1 MAKTMGLGALPVLGM
16 TTQSPHIHIIG
27 AGLAGLSAALHL
39 AQATRNI
46 TIYESA
52 GHAGG
57 RCRSYFD
64 RELGCRIDN
73 GNHLVLSGNT
83 IMRDY
88 LMLAGAEDTLQPT
101 PQAEF
106 PFMNLRTGERWSLA
120 MNHGVMPWWL
130 LNPRRRVPGTRFS
143 DYLSVLRVMNAK
155 EHETVAQLTSN
166 YGALYERF
174 WEPLTI
180 AVLNT
185 PPETGSARLLGNVL
199 AQSFALG
206 GHACIP
212 LMPKQ
217 GMSETFVDPC
227 VSKLNSLGIQTRLN
241 RRVQRLEY
249 SGSKVSALDF
259 GDAQIALGAQ
269 DWVILA
275 VPAWVAAELVP
286 DLTAPDK
293 FSSILNVHFRADVPK
308 SAPGFVGLIGGVAEW
323 VFAKPGIISV
333 TVSAAERYADRSAP
347 ELAATIWHDVAQFYH
362 LPEASVPPHRIV
374 KEKRA
379 TFAATPQQ
387 NARRPKARTNWQNML
402 LAGDWTQNDLPATIE
417 GAIRTGLRAA
427 QMVTRWMS
435 L

>member
-1 MAKTMGLGALPVLGM
+1 M
-16 TTQSPHIHIIG
+16 TINSPHIHIVG

-46 TIYESA
+46 TLYESA
-52 GHAGG
+52 SHAGG

-73 GNHLVLSGNT
+73 GNHLVLSGNV

-88 LMLAGAEDTLQPT
+88 LMLAGAEDTLQAA

-106 PFMNLRTGERWSLA
+106 PFMNLRTGERWSLT
-120 MNHGVMPWWL
+120 MNRGVIPWSL
-130 LNPRRRVPGTRFS
+130 LSAQRRVPGTRLG
-143 DYLSVLRVMNAK
+143 DYLSVLRVMRAQ
-155 EHETVAQLTSN
+155 EHETVAQLTSH

-174 WEPLTI
+174 WEPLTV

-206 GHACIP
+206 GGACIP
-212 LMPKQ
+212 LIPKQ
-217 GMSETFVDPC
+217 GLSESFIDPC
-227 VSKLNSLGIQTRLN
+227 VAKLHGLGIQTRLN

-249 SGSKVSALDF
+249 AEGRVAALDF
-259 GDAQIALGAQ
+259 GDTQIPLGPK
-269 DWVILA
+269 DWIILA

-286 DLTAPDK
+286 DLTAPDE
-293 FSSILNVHFRADVPK
+293 FSSILNLHFRADVPQT
-308 SAPGFVGLIGGVAEW
+308 SPGFAGLIGGVAEW

-333 TVSAAERYADRSAP
+333 TVSAAERYADRPAP
-347 ELAATIWHDVAQFYH
+347 ELAAMIWRDVANFYR
-362 LPEASVPPHRIV
+362 LAAASVPPHRIV

-387 NARRPKARTNWQNML
+387 NARRPKARTNWQNLL

-417 GAIRTGLRAA
+417 GSIRTGLRAA